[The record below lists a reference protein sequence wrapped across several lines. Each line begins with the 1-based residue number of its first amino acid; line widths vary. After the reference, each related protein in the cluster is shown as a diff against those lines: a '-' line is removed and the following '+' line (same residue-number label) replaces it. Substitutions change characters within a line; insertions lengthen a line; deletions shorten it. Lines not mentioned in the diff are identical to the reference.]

1 MDKELVSSN
10 EYDEFVAKLPPEE
23 QAQRGWVIRSNASK
37 TRTHKYETIL
47 EYWGEGWESGS
58 VGDMW
63 DELMRLHT
71 GETPLYQY
79 DDEALDAEY
88 ENALEYFKELDGEQ
102 E

>member
-10 EYDEFVAKLPPEE
+10 EYDEFVAKLAPEE
-23 QAQRGWVIRSNASK
+23 QAKRVQRAA
-37 TRTHKYETIL
+37 RTHKYETIL

>member
-23 QAQRGWVIRSNASK
+23 QAIRVQKS
-37 TRTHKYETIL
+37 RTHKYEKIL
-47 EYWGEGWESGS
+47 EYWGESWEFGS
-58 VGDMW
+58 ISDMW

-88 ENALEYFKELDGEQ
+88 ENALEYFADKDEHSRIVKEQ